1 MEAVVYE
8 EKKLKYNKTELVEYK
23 EEKKSYYEEEIKYLK
38 DDEILKFLAGIS
50 NDFHQMIFSFL
61 FETGARVS
69 EALAVKII
77 DIDFKNNSVKL
88 TTLKRRNKNIVRV
101 LTLSDSL
108 INKILLYEKAKFLK
122 NTDFVFLKKSG
133 NNSISVQAVNTAIKK
148 YFSLI
153 LGDAYASMAH
163 PHTLRHSRAVQL
175 LNSGVNIMQVKAIL
189 GHSNLMNTM
198 VYLKYSN
205 KDIHDSM
212 IKSNQSLGIS

>member
-38 DDEILKFLAGIS
+38 EDEILKFLNGIS
-50 NDFHQMIFSFL
+50 NNFHQMIFLFL

-77 DIDFKNNSVKL
+77 DIDFKNNNVKL

-108 INKILLYEKAKFLK
+108 INKILLYEKAKSLK
-122 NTDFVFLKKSG
+122 NTDFIFSKKSG
-133 NNSISVQAVNTAIKK
+133 SNSISVQAVNIAIKK

-153 LGDAYASMAH
+153 LGDEYSAMAH

-205 KDIHDSM
+205 KDIHNSM
-212 IKSNQSLGIS
+212 IKSNQSLGLL

>member
-8 EKKLKYNKTELVEYK
+8 EKKLKYNKTELIEFK

-38 DDEILKFLAGIS
+38 EEEILKFLSGIT
-50 NDFHQMIFSFL
+50 NEFHQMIFSFL

-69 EALAVKII
+69 EALAVKIL
-77 DIDFKNNSVKL
+77 DIDFKNRSVKL

-101 LTLSDSL
+101 LSLSDSL
-108 INKILLYEKAKFLK
+108 INKILIYEKTKELK
-122 NTDFVFLKKSG
+122 NTDYIFTRKSEG
-133 NNSISVQAVNTAIKK
+133 NSISVQAVNNSIKK
-148 YFSLI
+148 YFVAI
-153 LGDAYASMAH
+153 LGSEYREMGH

-212 IKSNQSLGIS
+212 IKSNHSLGIS